1 MTFRLHIRLYAI
13 GDLISAAIAWMI
25 FYYLRTIYLQENF
38 SINKA
43 ILRSL
48 VIIPFC
54 WVILHHLFGTYK
66 NIYNKSRLAEFLTT
80 LTSSVVGCLII
91 FFIFLLD
98 DTPGDYFIYYKEF
111 FTLLA
116 LQFSITFL
124 VRLIFLIK
132 AHDQLQSLK
141 VWFNTLIIGADKT
154 AADLYQSI
162 VTNIEK
168 SGYRLIGFVPANTN
182 AVNGLTMYIPQ
193 LGTLENLA
201 KIIDEHKVEEVI
213 IAIEKNER
221 TALEK
226 ILQSLSEKEVNVKIT
241 PDNVDI
247 LSGALRTTNV
257 MGVPLI
263 EVHIGLMKGWEQNVK
278 RLIDVIIAAG
288 GMILLSPL
296 ILFTALKV
304 RLSSTGTIFYSQERI
319 GFKGRPFNIYKFR
332 SMYMDA
338 EKEGPLLSSPDDK
351 RITTWGK
358 VMRRWRLDE
367 LPQFWNV
374 LKGQMSLVGPR
385 PERKYYID
393 KIVQQYPEYK
403 YLLKVLPGLTSWGMV
418 KYGYAEKIE
427 DMVERMKY
435 DLLYIENISLALDF
449 KILIHTIRI
458 IFSGKG
464 R

>member
-1 MTFRLHIRLYAI
+1 
-13 GDLISAAIAWMI
+13 
-25 FYYLRTIYLQENF
+25 
-38 SINKA
+38 
-43 ILRSL
+43 
-48 VIIPFC
+48 
-54 WVILHHLFGTYK
+54 
-66 NIYNKSRLAEFLTT
+66 
-80 LTSSVVGCLII
+80 
-91 FFIFLLD
+91 
-98 DTPGDYFIYYKEF
+98 
-111 FTLLA
+111 
-116 LQFSITFL
+116 
-124 VRLIFLIK
+124 
-132 AHDQLQSLK
+132 
-141 VWFNTLIIGADKT
+141 
-154 AADLYQSI
+154 
-162 VTNIEK
+162 
-168 SGYRLIGFVPANTN
+168 
-182 AVNGLTMYIPQ
+182 
-193 LGTLENLA
+193 
-201 KIIDEHKVEEVI
+201 
-213 IAIEKNER
+213 
-221 TALEK
+221 
-226 ILQSLSEKEVNVKIT
+226 
-241 PDNVDI
+241 
-247 LSGALRTTNV
+247 